1 MKTKAQRSKAV
12 FLTDQN
18 ETVLNLLCDALVM
31 SQADLFRYVII
42 KAIKNPK
49 SAEEEFDC
57 PGLANKIK
65 EATEISNKR

>member
-12 FLTDQN
+12 YLTEQN

-31 SQADLFRYVII
+31 PQADLFRYVII

-49 SAEEEFDC
+49 WAEEEFDC
-57 PGLANKIK
+57 PGLAEKIK
-65 EATEISNKR
+65 DAVKTN